1 MENLQKLK
9 EIYLNDVDTELYEE
23 NLEQITEWE
32 KKLIESENMVSWLTH
47 DTTIQI
53 KKQAK
58 ESFVSMSV
66 TLSVN
71 RELTEAQRLSIYA
84 KQDACLFILSLGE
97 SNSKDII
104 QSINRDIN
112 IALQNNI

>member
-32 KKLIESENMVSWLTH
+32 KKLIESENMLSWLAH
-47 DTTIQI
+47 DTTIEI
-53 KKQAK
+53 KKKAK
-58 ESFVSMSV
+58 ESFVSMAV

-84 KQDACLFILSLGE
+84 KQDGCLWILSLGE
-97 SNSKDII
+97 SNSDEII
-104 QSINRDIN
+104 QGINRDIN
-112 IALQNNI
+112 IALQNNV